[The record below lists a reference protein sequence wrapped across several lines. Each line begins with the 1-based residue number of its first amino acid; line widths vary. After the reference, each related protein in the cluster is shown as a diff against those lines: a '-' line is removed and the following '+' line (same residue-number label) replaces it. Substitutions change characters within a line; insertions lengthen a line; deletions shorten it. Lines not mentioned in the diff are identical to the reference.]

1 MRVRAKKIVKGG
13 VCTTGC
19 DERKL
24 ISVHSVY
31 SSYLRAAGMM
41 RGEMIVMVKCRGE
54 VREAENML
62 LRPT

>member
-1 MRVRAKKIVKGG
+1 M
-13 VCTTGC
+13 
-19 DERKL
+19 
-24 ISVHSVY
+24 SVHSVY